1 MATNEYGSD
10 ADELDKLFDMTD
22 EKRAKI
28 AGIKKRVKMP
38 DPEKKGDSRTVR
50 VLYYKGND
58 GRTDYYK
65 KVSGEKFK
73 SPAIFLNVEELDAPG
88 IEEDLQ
94 VPKTLYQSITRE
106 LSNRGLTI
114 VDIPGKILSVT
125 ADYWTSAPRAKR
137 SRQCFKCK
145 GRGCEFCMVTGT
157 GIDSGV
163 STGMCPPTRYDAV
176 IREDLMSGKM
186 VSGKKVAGEF

>member
-10 ADELDKLFDMTD
+10 ADELNKLFDMTED
-22 EKRAKI
+22 KRAKI

-38 DPEKKGDSRTVR
+38 DPEKKGDTRNVR
-50 VLYYKGND
+50 VLYYKGAD
-58 GRTDYYK
+58 GKADYYK
-65 KVSGEKFK
+65 RVSGDKFK
-73 SPAIFLNVEELDAPG
+73 TPAIFLNVEELDAPG

-94 VPKTLYQSITRE
+94 VPKTLYQCIDRE

-114 VDIPGKILSVT
+114 VDLPGKILSVT

-137 SRQCFKCK
+137 SKQCPKCRGK
-145 GRGCEFCMVTGT
+145 GCDFCTVTGT
-157 GIDSGV
+157 GTDAGV
-163 STGMCPPTRYDAV
+163 VTGMCPPTRYDAV
-176 IREDLMSGKM
+176 IREDLMGGKM